1 VIGSRRLYNE
11 FQRLAKGDP
20 MDPVLLDLRNRHLAK
35 EIVGSGADK
44 IYINY
49 GAAHLP
55 GVVAELRKLNP
66 DWRVV
71 SPKWM
76 RAIEA
81 PERLDGTL
89 SLSLASLSLA
99 GDQ

>member
-1 VIGSRRLYNE
+1 
-11 FQRLAKGDP
+11 

-55 GVVAELRKLNP
+55 GMVAELRKLNP

-89 SLSLASLSLA
+89 SLSLA